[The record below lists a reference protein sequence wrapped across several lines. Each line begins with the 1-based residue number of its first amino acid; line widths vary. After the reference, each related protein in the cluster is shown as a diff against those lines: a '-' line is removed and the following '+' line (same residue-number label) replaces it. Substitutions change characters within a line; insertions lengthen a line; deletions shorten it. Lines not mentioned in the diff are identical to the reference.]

1 MYNLSYTPLHRAGTE
16 TVDEFLLAN
25 VNARNNDLKTPLDND
40 FDGKVGLFR
49 KLGFKTTKEFK
60 D

>member
-16 TVDEFLLAN
+16 TVAELLLAN
-25 VNARNNDLKTPLDND
+25 VNSRNKDLKTPLDND
-40 FDGKVGLFR
+40 YDGKADLLR
-49 KLGFKTTKEFK
+49 KLDFKTTKELK